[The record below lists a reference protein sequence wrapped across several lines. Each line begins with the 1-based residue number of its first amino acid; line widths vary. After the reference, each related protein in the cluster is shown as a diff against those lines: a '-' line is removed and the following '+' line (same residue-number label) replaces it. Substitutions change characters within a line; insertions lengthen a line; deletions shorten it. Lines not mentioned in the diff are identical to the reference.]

1 MSGTL
6 QVGGVTLATH
16 TESPST
22 LTLSQDIVTGTS
34 SYGFAQ
40 LDLTSTEGTQ
50 GFFTWDTITGDPNIT
65 YTNDPADEYITL
77 PYSGIYQIIFSG
89 VGQSSAAERN
99 FQIAIYTGAG
109 SLLAMAK
116 DQIDYLDSANSFGN
130 SVVSY
135 VSNFSANDT
144 IKFYFKS
151 DSGASVDLDE
161 STHASIIL
169 LRRTA

>member
-16 TESPST
+16 TESPSK

-40 LDLTSTEGTQ
+40 LALTSTKGTQ
-50 GFFTWDTITGDPNIT
+50 GFFTWDAITGDPNIT

-89 VGQSSAAERN
+89 VGQSSLAERN
-99 FQIAIYTGAG
+99 FQIAIYTGGG
-109 SLLAMAK
+109 SALVISK
-116 DQIDYLDSANSFGN
+116 DQIDYLDTATSFGN
-130 SVVSY
+130 AVAVY
-135 VSNFSANDT
+135 VGNFSANDT

-151 DSGASVDLDE
+151 DSGASIVLDDR
-161 STHASIIL
+161 THASIVL